1 MSDKKNENALQVRDG
16 CAEGVNGE
24 WVINRAHGV
33 SRERMKNDSVCSD
46 ESAASCT
53 HRTAVLTIKQPHNY
67 IHISFYDDSHSP
79 EMETVIIWA
88 TLLHYRLDMSR
99 VVQHFH

>member
-33 SRERMKNDSVCSD
+33 SRERMKNDGVCSD

-53 HRTAVLTIKQPHNY
+53 HRTAVLTINSLT
-67 IHISFYDDSHSP
+67 IIFISLF
-79 EMETVIIWA
+79 MMILTAQRW
-88 TLLHYRLDMSR
+88 R
-99 VVQHFH
+99 Q